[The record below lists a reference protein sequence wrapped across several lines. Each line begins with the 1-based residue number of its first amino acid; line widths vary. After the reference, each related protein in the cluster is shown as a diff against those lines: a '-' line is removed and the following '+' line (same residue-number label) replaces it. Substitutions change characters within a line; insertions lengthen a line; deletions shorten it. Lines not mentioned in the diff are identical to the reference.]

1 MTNKSRLRL
10 LHAREQS
17 LQNLFQTARTQIL
30 SLASDSPDQY
40 VQFLEGVIVQGLL
53 QLLEPNVTV
62 YAREKDLE
70 VVQQAVDAAKQR
82 YGEIS
87 GREVEVEVEGGLDD
101 DL

>member
-10 LHAREQS
+10 LHAREQA
-17 LQNLFQTARTQIL
+17 LQNLFQTARTQIV

-53 QLLEPNVTV
+53 QLLEPSVTV
-62 YAREKDLE
+62 YAREGELE
-70 VVQQAVDAAKQR
+70 VVQQAVDAAKKR

-87 GREVEVEVEGGLDD
+87 GRKVEVEVEGGLDEE
-101 DL
+101 L